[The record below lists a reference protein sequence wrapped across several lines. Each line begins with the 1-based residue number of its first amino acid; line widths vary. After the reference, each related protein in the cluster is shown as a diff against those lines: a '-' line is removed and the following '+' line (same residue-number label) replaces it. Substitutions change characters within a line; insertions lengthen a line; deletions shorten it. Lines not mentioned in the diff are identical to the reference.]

1 MSLFSSLGRFLTG
14 SRGRTRQMPRF
25 TGAQTGALDTLLQRG
40 MSDTD
45 VSGLEQRY
53 RRLYERDTV
62 PGMAQRFTSMG
73 GGQRSSGFQES
84 LRRGGLDLSEQ
95 LANLRHRSGMQSL
108 GFGLQP
114 RFDYLQE
121 PGSQGLLGGMGGSL
135 LGLATGGLGGLIGGS
150 FGRAMGNV
158 SRGMFGQE
166 AQNAPQQRARVTSS
180 GSVPMPGGGEGV
192 PATAEAQQPQGE
204 LAGLLGQGLGGLLGA
219 ATRGQQIQEQ
229 YMPGQPIGMG
239 STQNQ
244 MMMRLMQGINF
255 GGR

>member
-14 SRGRTRQMPRF
+14 SRGRTRRMPRF
-25 TGAQTGALDTLLQRG
+25 TEGQTGALDTLLQRG

-45 VSGLEQRY
+45 VTGLEQRY

-114 RFDYLQE
+114 RFDYMQE
-121 PGSQGLLGGMGGSL
+121 PGSQGMLGPLLGAG
-135 LGLATGGLGGLIGGS
+135 LGLATGGLGGA
-150 FGRAMGNV
+150 AMGLAGAMGR
-158 SRGMFGQE
+158 RGGGQQQQPQMMQ
-166 AQNAPQQRARVTSS
+166 AQPMPIPQQQAAPEQAV
-180 GSVPMPGGGEGV
+180 
-192 PATAEAQQPQGE
+192 AQQPQGE

-244 MMMRLMQGINF
+244 MMMRLMQGIKF
-255 GGR
+255 